1 MAENS
6 AIAWTDHTFNPWMGC
21 TKVSAGCAHCYAEQ
35 LMDIRYGKASWG
47 PNGTRNRT
55 SVGTWGTVRTLDKR
69 AGERGVRERIFCASL
84 ADVFED
90 HPLIRDETRGDLWF
104 LIKKCRNLDWLLL
117 TKRPEN
123 ICVMLE
129 RFLGVDWI
137 KQLNGDFSHVMFG
150 TSVENQLEADRRIP
164 LLLEVPARR
173 FLSIE
178 PLLHSVNL
186 RSVDRNDGWAIDSLA
201 GIYSRHHDE
210 YDEGFDHPPAI
221 EVHDEGPSIHW
232 VIVGGESGQHCRPM
246 DIEWAR
252 AIRDQCKTAR
262 VPFFMKQL
270 GGYPDKRELLD
281 DFPED
286 LRIREFPA
294 FSQAGA

>member
-35 LMDIRYGKASWG
+35 LMDIRYGKAAWG
-47 PNGTRNRT
+47 PDGTRNRT

-90 HPLIRDETRGDLWF
+90 HPLIKDETRGDLWF
-104 LIKKCRNLDWLLL
+104 LIKKCKNLDWLLL

-137 KQLNGDFSHVMFG
+137 KQLNSDFSHVMFG
-150 TSVENQLEADRRIP
+150 TTVENQVEADRRIP

-178 PLLHSVNL
+178 PMLSP
-186 RSVDRNDGWAIDSLA
+186 VDLQYVGLSGGEFFINCLA
-201 GIYSRHHDE
+201 GHIAIRHKATE
-210 YDEGFDHPPAI
+210 SHP
-221 EVHDEGPSIHW
+221 EFVELNDDGPSIHW
-232 VIVGGESGQHCRPM
+232 VIVGGESGQNCRPM
-246 DIEWAR
+246 DVEWAR
-252 AIRDQCKTAR
+252 VIRDKCKTAR

-270 GGYPDKRELLD
+270 GGYPDKREDLQ

-294 FSQAGA
+294 FSQSGA